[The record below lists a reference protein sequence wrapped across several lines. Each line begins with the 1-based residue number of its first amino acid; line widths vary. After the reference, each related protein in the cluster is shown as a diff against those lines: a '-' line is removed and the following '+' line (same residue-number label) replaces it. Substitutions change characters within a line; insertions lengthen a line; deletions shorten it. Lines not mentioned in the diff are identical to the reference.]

1 MERDFESYLAK
12 NIARKKGRRPF
23 AKLCVVS
30 AAFVTVGVLMGIAAL
45 SFAWSGEPGRPDF
58 IQSET
63 VFDHVGDEVL
73 SDDGTVDARRVM
85 TLKAK
90 TADVPGEL
98 HDDYTK
104 LTYRVNVSVN
114 GDYVEELAAGSM
126 VGLLEL
132 SLGVDVAGTIS
143 GTYEVYDS
151 SADVT
156 VTGSLIDPTIVAFYV
171 GSSASVSAMVPSI
184 DGFEA
189 GAGDWMSLTISI
201 DFADPFVP
209 GNVVETP
216 WPGLGL
222 ATYSGDF

>member
-1 MERDFESYLAK
+1 MERYFESDLAK
-12 NIARKKGRRPF
+12 NIATKKGRRPF

-30 AAFVTVGVLMGIAAL
+30 TAFVTVGMLIGIAAL
-45 SFAWSGEPGRPDF
+45 SFAWNGEPGRPDF

-63 VFDHVGDEVL
+63 VFDHLSDEVL

-98 HDDYTK
+98 HVDYTK

-114 GDYVEELAAGSM
+114 GDSVEALTAGSM

-132 SLGVDVAGTIS
+132 TLGIDVAGTVS
-143 GTYEVYDS
+143 GTFEMYDS
-151 SADVT
+151 SENVV
-156 VTGSLIDPTIVAFYV
+156 VTGSLIDPTVVAFYA
-171 GSSASVSAMVPSI
+171 GSSASVSATVPSA

-189 GAGDWMSLTISI
+189 SAGDWISLTVSI
-201 DFADPFVP
+201 DFEEPFVP
-209 GNVVETP
+209 GDVVETP

-222 ATYSGDF
+222 APYIGDF